1 MISIRLNMNINR
13 FHWKNQYYIIYN
25 KYDLECIIMSYFEN
39 KYGRREK
46 VYRRSYYID
55 NILLTQL
62 EDLSKIYR
70 AKIPD
75 FINDSVEELIR
86 TENIEV
92 YNKAE
97 GELSIKY
104 TVLVRKS
111 NLKGL
116 EDLNKRY
123 GISLSKLVNIA
134 IRNLLNSQKNLIAN
148 NP

>member
-1 MISIRLNMNINR
+1 
-13 FHWKNQYYIIYN
+13 
-25 KYDLECIIMSYFEN
+25 MSYFEN
-39 KYGRREK
+39 KYGWREK

-75 FINDSVEELIR
+75 FINDSVEELIK